1 MLFEIL
7 IQAVLLAFMTL
18 AVFGYALFFTDFL
31 RQVAR
36 ERDVTSPVPA
46 PAE

>member
-7 IQAVLLAFMTL
+7 TQTVLLTFMTL

-31 RQVAR
+31 RQVPR
-36 ERDVTSPVPA
+36 EHEVTSPVPA